1 VSKNRL
7 QHGRRASL
15 AGMRVID
22 MTDETGETSGRFL
35 ADLGAN
41 VIRVEPLGGARS
53 RRPPPFHR
61 AT

>member
-1 VSKNRL
+1 
-7 QHGRRASL
+7 
-15 AGMRVID
+15 MRVID